1 MAIYKHNDNPNVVVR
16 SLRKVYNPVGFK
28 KGYNAL
34 LAFISLGY
42 ILGFS
47 LSQVQK
53 FDVWGYWSVNNGPG
67 ETWAYTTKGRLYKVS
82 MTMHIVVVIPAGIL
96 AVLQFIPIIRYKA
109 LILHRINGYLVM
121 LLMLIFSVTGII
133 ISRVSFGGDFATQTF
148 AGVFGIAVILS
159 GALAYINIKRLQIE
173 QHRAWMMR
181 AWAYSAS
188 IITLRII
195 QIIAAAIIGSIS
207 NSYRS
212 LPCEQIDSVGG
223 MSAATYPS
231 CAADPTGW
239 TAAKMD
245 LNGTSVAEVMAA
257 LQGTFGGAGLLAF
270 LLHAI
275 GIELYLHF
283 TPAEAQRLR
292 QVSFER
298 QQERGFKRPGSAG
311 LTADRLGD
319 AEWTPLK
326 QHAEQDAQGK
336 SVTRDSQQSQRT
348 DHH

>member
-1 MAIYKHNDNPNVVVR
+1 
-16 SLRKVYNPVGFK
+16 
-28 KGYNAL
+28 
-34 LAFISLGY
+34 
-42 ILGFS
+42 
-47 LSQVQK
+47 
-53 FDVWGYWSVNNGPG
+53 
-67 ETWAYTTKGRLYKVS
+67 

-96 AVLQFIPIIRYKA
+96 VVLQFIPIIRYKA

-195 QIIAAAIIGSIS
+195 QIIAAEIVGSLPDR
-207 NSYRS
+207 YHV

-231 CAADPTGW
+231 CAADPSGY

-245 LNGTSVAEVMAA
+245 LNGTGVAEVMAA

-270 LLHAI
+270 FLHAL

-292 QVSFER
+292 QLSFER
-298 QQERGFKRPGSAG
+298 QQERGFRRPGSAG

-319 AEWTPLK
+319 AEWVPLK
-326 QHAEQDAQGK
+326 QHGEQDAQAKGK
-336 SVTRDSQQSQRT
+336 IVTHD
-348 DHH
+348 

>member
-1 MAIYKHNDNPNVVVR
+1 MAIYKHNDNPNVIVR
-16 SLRKVYNPVGFK
+16 SLRKLYNPVGFK
-28 KGYNAL
+28 KGYNAV

-42 ILGFS
+42 VLGFC
-47 LSQVQK
+47 LAQVQK
-53 FDVWGYWSVNNGPG
+53 FDVWGYWAMNNGPG
-67 ETWAYTTKGRLYKVS
+67 ETWAYTSKGLLYKVS

-96 AVLQFIPIIRYKA
+96 VVLQFIPVIRYKA
-109 LILHRINGYLVM
+109 LIFHRINGYVVI

-133 ISRVSFGGDFATQTF
+133 ISKVAFGGDFATQTF
-148 AGVFGIAVILS
+148 AGVFGIAVIVS

-195 QIIAAAIIGSIS
+195 QIIATEIIGSIPD
-207 NSYRS
+207 SYRA

-223 MSAATYPS
+223 LSAATYPS

-239 TAAKMD
+239 TAVKMD
-245 LNGTSVAEVMAA
+245 FGGTGVAEIMAA

-270 LLHAI
+270 ALHAI

-298 QQERGFKRPGSAG
+298 QQERGFRRPGSAG

-319 AEWTPLK
+319 AEWVPLK
-326 QHAEQDAQGK
+326 QQGEQDAQVK
-336 SVTRDSQQSQRT
+336 SVVQD
-348 DHH
+348 

>member
-212 LPCEQIDSVGG
+212 LPCEQIDCWWNVSRNVPKLRSGSNWLDCG
-223 MSAATYPS
+223 EDGSQWHQRGRGHGSFAGNFRRRWSS
-231 CAADPTGW
+231 C
-239 TAAKMD
+239 
-245 LNGTSVAEVMAA
+245 
-257 LQGTFGGAGLLAF
+257 F
-270 LLHAI
+270 LL
-275 GIELYLHF
+275 
-283 TPAEAQRLR
+283 
-292 QVSFER
+292 
-298 QQERGFKRPGSAG
+298 
-311 LTADRLGD
+311 
-319 AEWTPLK
+319 
-326 QHAEQDAQGK
+326 
-336 SVTRDSQQSQRT
+336 TRNWY
-348 DHH
+348 

>member
-16 SLRKVYNPVGFK
+16 ILRNLYNPVGFK
-28 KGYNAL
+28 KGYNAV

-42 ILGFS
+42 ILGFC

-53 FDVWGYWSVNNGPG
+53 FDVWGYWAINNAPG
-67 ETWAYTTKGRLYKVS
+67 ETWAYTTKGLLYKAS
-82 MTMHIVVVIPAGIL
+82 MTLHIVVVIPAGL
-96 AVLQFIPIIRYKA
+96 LVVLQFIPIIRYKA
-109 LILHRINGYLVM
+109 LILHQINGYLVM

-133 ISRVSFGGDFATQTF
+133 ISKVAFGGDFATQTF

-181 AWAYSAS
+181 AWAYSAC

-195 QIIAAAIIGSIS
+195 QIIAVIIIGSIPD
-207 NSYRS
+207 SYRM

-223 MSAATYPS
+223 DSSATYPS
-231 CAADPTGW
+231 CAADSSGW
-239 TAAKMD
+239 TAVKMD
-245 LNGTSVAEVMAA
+245 FPGTGVAEIMAA
-257 LQGTFGGAGLLAF
+257 FQGTFAGAGLLAF
-270 LLHAI
+270 ILHAI

-298 QQERGFKRPGSAG
+298 QQERGLRRPGSAG
-311 LTADRLGD
+311 VASDLGD
-319 AEWTPLK
+319 AEWVPLK
-326 QHAEQDAQGK
+326 QPTGQDAQAESAVRG
-336 SVTRDSQQSQRT
+336 
-348 DHH
+348 